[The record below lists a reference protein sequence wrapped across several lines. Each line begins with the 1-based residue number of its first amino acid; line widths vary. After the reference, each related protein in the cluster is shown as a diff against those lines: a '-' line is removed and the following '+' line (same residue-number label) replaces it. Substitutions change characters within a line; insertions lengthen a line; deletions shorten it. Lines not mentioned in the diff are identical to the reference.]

1 MVRGVK
7 LITHLLLDK
16 RLGIIVDSR
25 PLPHTAAQRA
35 ERQLYLGLL
44 IFKQICGTAHMIG
57 VRHE

>member
-7 LITHLLLDK
+7 LITHLLLDI

-25 PLPHTAAQRA
+25 PLSHTAPQRT
-35 ERQLYLGLL
+35 ERQLYLFLL
-44 IFKQICGTAHMIG
+44 IFKHICGTAHMIG